1 MGIYE
6 KYSDDKELIRSAL
19 AVDVVFHVEN
29 PMVILACD
37 FRFAFGM
44 I

>member
-19 AVDVVFHVEN
+19 AVDVAFHVGK
-29 PMVILACD
+29 PMVILPFW
-37 FRFAFGM
+37 FRHD
-44 I
+44 IV